1 MRETVLT
8 NALVVTEQESFP
20 GTVVLDKGR
29 IVSVDEGPS
38 RCPGAEDQGGDML
51 IPGLIELHTDN
62 LEKQLQPRPGVLW
75 PSARAALL
83 AHDAQIVAAGITT
96 VLDAF
101 ACGQYYEAGNRRLM
115 LVIGLEAVREM
126 RRSGHL
132 RAEHFTHA
140 RCELADPDLMTLFA
154 PFAEEPS
161 LKLVSLMDHTPGQ
174 RQYVNTTAY
183 RTYYQDRQRWT
194 DAEFDDEVLRMQEV
208 QQRFAG
214 RHAEEVLAFCR
225 EHGLPSASHD
235 DATLEHVEWAHDRGM
250 AISEFPTTLEAASR
264 ATELGLLTLMGAPN
278 VVRGGSHSGNVP
290 AEDVAR
296 RGCLGCLSSDYVPSS
311 LLHAAWLLHKKG
323 ICDLSQA
330 MNLVTA
336 GPARAVGFRDRG
348 RIAPELRADLV
359 RLHAD
364 GDLPVIRT
372 VWRDGQRVF

>member
-1 MRETVLT
+1 MREAVLT

-20 GTVVLDKGR
+20 GTVVLAHGR
-29 IVSVDEGPS
+29 IQAVDRGHAH
-38 RCPGAEDQGGDML
+38 CPGAEDLEGDML

-101 ACGQYYEAGNRRLM
+101 ACGQYYEADSRRAM
-115 LVIGLEAVREM
+115 LAIGLEAVREM

-214 RHAEEVLAFCR
+214 RHAEEVLTFCR
-225 EHGLPSASHD
+225 ERGLPSASHD
-235 DATLEHVEWAHDRGM
+235 DATAGHVEWAHDHGM
-250 AISEFPTTLEAASR
+250 VISEFPTSMEAAAR
-264 ATELGLLTLMGAPN
+264 ATELGLLALMGAPN

-296 RGCLGCLSSDYVPSS
+296 QGCLGCLSSDYVPSS
-311 LLHAAWLLHKKG
+311 LLHAAWLLHKKDVFG
-323 ICDLSQA
+323 LSQA
-330 MNLVTA
+330 INLVTA
-336 GPARAVGFRDRG
+336 RPARAAGFLDRG
-348 RIAPELRADLV
+348 RIAPELAADLV

-372 VWRDGQRVF
+372 VWRGGQRVF